1 MSVLNVSG
9 SFQQAEALANFTF
22 IQMNPVR
29 KVGNVLVATT
39 QLGKK
44 ALSFM
49 YFHSPLNVK
58 CIIS

>member
-1 MSVLNVSG
+1 MNVLNVLG
-9 SFQQAEALANFTF
+9 FFQHAEDLANFTF

-29 KVGNVLVATT
+29 KVGNVVVATT

-49 YFHSPLNVK
+49 YFHNPINVK
-58 CIIS
+58 C